1 MKDADTL
8 RTILLKMQETAR
20 VVATEPLSE
29 RDSTRGRVS
38 PSFLKQVNQVLRQVN
53 NAIPTAD
60 LGLFDENTTPNL
72 VTYPKIPEVLQQ
84 IGFAL
89 TLLGTPPS
97 TAHVGDTRRVAQHQ
111 AIGLQTDRDEYKK
124 FMAYLYNE
132 DVRHRLEFHRRR
144 LTWDNNV
151 RETRWMWWE
160 KLTQASR
167 AVRKITRMPEGR
179 LTPSSEILPFAFEVH
194 KGLVNSNRVVQD
206 AGFLDVFDDYYME
219 IVEGMKIEDMPAQEL
234 EVLRRLGSEDP
245 EAELTAL
252 IYLVRSRSRSSR
264 QLGYNIRVS
273 NHLQEAEKILEH
285 HCKEIAKLM
294 ETNNAKLME
303 TNKKQL
309 VKSRRWFKGLGQIAQ
324 GSALSVA
331 NVWLATGTSP
341 FPVAVET
348 ATWGSL
354 VSSVTGV
361 GMVLN
366 GIGEWRGE

>member
-20 VVATEPLSE
+20 VVAAEPLSE
-29 RDSTRGRVS
+29 EDSTRGRVS

-60 LGLFDENTTPNL
+60 LGLFDENTKPNL
-72 VTYPKIPEVLQQ
+72 VTYPKTPEVLQQ

-132 DVRHRLEFHRRR
+132 YVRNRLEFQHRRLSEDFHAR
-144 LTWDNNV
+144 EMRWD
-151 RETRWMWWE
+151 WWE
-160 KLTQASR
+160 ELTQASR
-167 AVRKITRMPEGR
+167 AVRRITRIPEDR
-179 LTPSSEILPFAFEVH
+179 FTSSLESKNLPFEVLR
-194 KGLVNSNRVVQD
+194 GLVISNRAVQD

-245 EAELTAL
+245 ETELTAL

-285 HCKEIAKLM
+285 HWREIAKLR
-294 ETNNAKLME
+294 E

-331 NVWLATGTSP
+331 NVWLAIGTSP

-366 GIGEWRGE
+366 GIDEWRGE